1 MKWRALATDY
11 DGTIAHDGTVGDWTV
26 AALRRWRRAGLR
38 AILVTGRELPSL
50 FATFAQAELF
60 DRIVAENGAVL
71 WDSFSGGV
79 QHLSPPPPQVLLE
92 RLQRS
97 RVPISV
103 GHSIVATATLY
114 EEQARRALYELTLD
128 WHVVLNKDAVMVL
141 PRGVSKATG
150 LAAALRELQIRAED
164 TVAVGDAEND
174 LDFLRVCGLAVA
186 VGNALDEVKAAATVT
201 MTGEHGHGVRELI
214 ERLLAGELTAGGE
227 RTRDAAESPGHDATE
242 RPNS

>member
-11 DGTIAHDGTVGDWTV
+11 DGTIAHHGTVGDRTV

-38 AILVTGRELPSL
+38 TILVTGRELASL
-50 FATFAQAELF
+50 FDTFAHAELF

-71 WDSFSGGV
+71 CDPSSGGV
-79 QHLSPPPPQVLLE
+79 QNLSPPPPESLLE

-103 GHSIVATATLY
+103 GHSIVATVTSY
-114 EEQARRALYELTLD
+114 EEQVRRALHELTLD
-128 WHVVLNKDAVMVL
+128 WHVILNKEAVMVL

-150 LAAALRELQIRAED
+150 LGAALRELEIRVED

-174 LDFLRVCGLAVA
+174 LDFLRICGLAVA

-201 MTGEHGHGVRELI
+201 MTGEHGNGVRELVD
-214 ERLLAGELTAGGE
+214 RLLAGELTAGGE
-227 RTRDAAESPGHDATE
+227 RSRDAAESPRHDATE